1 MYALR
6 AQCAHYSLWRHN
18 MDLRTPTE
26 IPLRAKS
33 IPLLDMS
40 AACSRPIR
48 IIENVATVAIAI
60 RRTASPQELA
70 TATMREV
77 CPRETLYPQGRETVT
92 YISLF
97 RRVLE
102 VRGSDCSYRVS
113 SLYWIQVGW
122 LTLGALGHYLLRIS
136 FTSPARTLLFFFRSV
151 PLALYRH
158 YCVLFDFV
166 LCMRW

>member
-1 MYALR
+1 
-6 AQCAHYSLWRHN
+6 

-33 IPLLDMS
+33 IPLLDIS

-48 IIENVATVAIAI
+48 IMENVATVAIAL

-70 TATMREV
+70 ERG
-77 CPRETLYPQGRETVT
+77 LSQGDLISTRLRTVT
-92 YISLF
+92 YTSLI

-113 SLYWIQVGW
+113 SLY
-122 LTLGALGHYLLRIS
+122 
-136 FTSPARTLLFFFRSV
+136 
-151 PLALYRH
+151 
-158 YCVLFDFV
+158 
-166 LCMRW
+166 